1 MTNLGAGGLA
11 WSHPTGQTISRGFM
25 DSSRPNQRR
34 ASLDWRLAAIVIA
47 AALVFVFSLFPFPST
62 GSGWGLAVFAAI
74 TLGLSVWVLLSV
86 QPEPPTENPVPDSLP
101 SAARPDVP
109 PLPLEEMEAQTWEIL
124 HHLTTVNGYCDLILH
139 SDFPAQPEQ
148 RSDIAEIR
156 YAGERALLGGLY
168 LQWLIGCRK
177 PQGQGISL
185 NPLVLDLQ
193 PRLEAVL
200 PAGVSLRLDLD
211 PQAGLVVHDPDL
223 LEWMI
228 TSLVLSSNAPAV
240 VISTK
245 PSLVEIR
252 GVGRVEMAA
261 AVKAW
266 QKLGG
271 RITTDGQTAILS
283 AAAVLEPLVAPRPT
297 L

>member
-1 MTNLGAGGLA
+1 
-11 WSHPTGQTISRGFM
+11 M
-25 DSSRPNQRR
+25 DSSRPDRRR

-47 AALVFVFSLFPFPST
+47 AALVFVFSLFTIPSSQ
-62 GSGWGLAVFAAI
+62 SGWGLAALSAV
-74 TLGLSVWVLLSV
+74 TLGLSVWVLLSA
-86 QPEPPTENPVPDSLP
+86 QPESSRENHLQETQPPR
-101 SAARPDVP
+101 AAWPDVQ
-109 PLPLEEMEAQTWEIL
+109 PLPLQEMESQTWEIL

-139 SDFPAQPEQ
+139 SDFPTQHEH

-177 PQGQGISL
+177 PQGLGISL

-200 PAGVSLRLDLD
+200 PAGVSLQLDLD

-223 LEWMI
+223 MEWMI
-228 TSLVLSSNAPAV
+228 TSLVLSTNAPAV

-252 GVGRVEMAA
+252 GAGHVEMTA

>member
-1 MTNLGAGGLA
+1 
-11 WSHPTGQTISRGFM
+11 M
-25 DSSRPNQRR
+25 DSPNQRR

-47 AALVFVFSLFPFPST
+47 AALVFVFSLSTIPSA
-62 GSGWGLAVFAAI
+62 GSGWGLAVFSAI
-74 TLGLSVWVLLSV
+74 TLGLSVWVILSA
-86 QPEPPTENPVPDSLP
+86 QSEPPMERLLQESLP
-101 SAARPDVP
+101 KPAARPDLP
-109 PLPLEEMEAQTWEIL
+109 QLPLEEMESQTWEIL
-124 HHLTTVNGYCDLILH
+124 HHLTTVNGYCDLILN
-139 SDFPAQPEQ
+139 SDFPTQPEQ

-177 PQGQGISL
+177 PQGLGISL

-200 PAGVSLRLDLD
+200 PVGVSLRLDLD
-211 PQAGLVVHDPDL
+211 PQAGIVVHDPDL

-228 TSLVLSSNAPAV
+228 TSLVLSTNAPAV

-245 PSLVEIR
+245 ASLVEIR
-252 GVGRVEMAA
+252 GAGHVEMTA

-283 AAAVLEPLVAPRPT
+283 AAAVLDPLVAPRPT